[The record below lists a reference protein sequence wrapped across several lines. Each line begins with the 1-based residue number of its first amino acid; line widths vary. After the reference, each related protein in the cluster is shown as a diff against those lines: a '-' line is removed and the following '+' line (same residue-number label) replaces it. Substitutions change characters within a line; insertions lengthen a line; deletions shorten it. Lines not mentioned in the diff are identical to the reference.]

1 MGLINDNTLSERT
14 NLDVSEIMLG
24 IRLCVNN
31 MFFSANNKIYQ
42 QIQGLPMVSN
52 LSPVLANI
60 AMQYI
65 ETTALST
72 FNNSVKLWKRYV
84 DDTFVIIKKQLIDDL
99 HRHINSIHPGIQFTI
114 EKEQNHSISFLDI

>member
-1 MGLINDNTLSERT
+1 MDEDEVMISFDVVSLFTNTPVDLALNQTEMLLINDNTLSERT
-14 NLDVSEIMLG
+14 NLDVPEIMLG

-31 MFFSANNKIYQ
+31 MFFSANDKIYQ
-42 QIQGLPMVSN
+42 QIQGLPMGSN

-84 DDTFVIIKKQLIDDL
+84 DDTFVLIKK
-99 HRHINSIHPGIQFTI
+99 
-114 EKEQNHSISFLDI
+114 